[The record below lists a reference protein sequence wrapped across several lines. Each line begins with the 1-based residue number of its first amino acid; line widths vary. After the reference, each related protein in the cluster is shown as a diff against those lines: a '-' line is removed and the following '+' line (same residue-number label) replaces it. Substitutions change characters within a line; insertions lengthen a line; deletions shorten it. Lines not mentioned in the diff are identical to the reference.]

1 MLHSIVNLI
10 KNLIVLGIRKLGY
23 SLRTLAASTAADEDW
38 QLLNLRRVS
47 TELLANS
54 PSTRGISLIQAEA
67 ISSGAKSQLGQDV
80 LALSVNGLSDKG
92 FFVEFG
98 ATDGLNLSNTYLL
111 EKDFGWIGI
120 LCEPAKIWH
129 ADLNRNRSC
138 AIDTR
143 CVSSHSDLFVDF
155 AEAPDAKYSTIS
167 EFRNQDSH
175 VNSRKESSVYQVK
188 TVSLRDLLLAHNA
201 PAKVNFLSIDTEG
214 SEYLILEDFDFTEY
228 RFDLICVEHNYT
240 SNQDRIYKLL
250 TANGYKRVHT
260 ELSQWDDWYVDLEN
274 TDFIASPRFA
284 EGVYA

>member
-1 MLHSIVNLI
+1 MLLSSMNSI
-10 KNLIVLGIRKLGY
+10 KKLIVSGLRKLGY
-23 SLRTLAASTAADEDW
+23 SLRTLSSSTAADEDW
-38 QLLNLRRVS
+38 QFLNLRRVS
-47 TELLANS
+47 MQLLAHS
-54 PSTRGISLIQAEA
+54 PLTRGISLSRAEA

-80 LALSVNGLSDKG
+80 LALTVNGLIEKG

-111 EKDFGWIGI
+111 EKDFGWLGI
-120 LCEPAKIWH
+120 LCEPAKVWY

-143 CVSSHSDLFVDF
+143 CVSSRTGRLVDF

-167 EFRNQDSH
+167 EFRDKDSH
-175 VNSRKESSVYQVK
+175 VNSRKDSSVYQVK

-240 SNQDRIYKLL
+240 SNQEKIYQLL
-250 TANGYKRVHT
+250 IANGYKRIHT

-274 TDFIASPRFA
+274 LDFKASPRFT